1 VIVPNFTNHDIT
13 IDLELGLPGKWVRLA
28 SIDSVNDIPPDGTNH
43 ADDATALYTEDGRV
57 ERFVY
62 KWKSW

>member
-1 VIVPNFTNHDIT
+1 VPNFTNHDIT

-43 ADDATALYTEDGRV
+43 ADDASALYTEDGRV